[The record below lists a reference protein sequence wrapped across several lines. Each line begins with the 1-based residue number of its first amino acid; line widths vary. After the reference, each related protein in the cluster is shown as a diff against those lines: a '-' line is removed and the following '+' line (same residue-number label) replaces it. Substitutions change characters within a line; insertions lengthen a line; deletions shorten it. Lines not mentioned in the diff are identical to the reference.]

1 MGLQITVSQRGA
13 AMLGKALFFL
23 GIAYIYYRACLNA
36 YDIRL
41 YAITI
46 YGRVIHEFDPWF
58 NYRATVYLAD
68 NGWYKFSRWF
78 DYTAWY
84 PLGRPV
90 GTTIYPGMQVTSVA
104 IWNTLNAL
112 GGSWAMSLNDV
123 CCFVPAW
130 FGVSASILLG
140 LLTGECSKSAT
151 AGAAAC
157 MIMAIVPAHIMRSV
171 GGGYDNE
178 SIALTAMCGT
188 FYCWVRALRSEPD
201 VKDGAA
207 TKGSVIFGVLTGL
220 AYIYMVAAWGGF
232 VFVLNMIG
240 MHAAALVACGRFSS
254 KLHRAFSLFYVI
266 GTLGA
271 IQVPVVGWGPL
282 KSLEQ
287 LGSLGIFVG
296 MQVLE
301 VAAVQKRKRGLTNAQ
316 TLVVLLKAALPVL
329 VLASAV
335 VVALHSKGHFGPFSS
350 RVRGLFVKHTRTGNP
365 LVDSVAEH
373 QPANEQAYQHYLHHI
388 YGIVPF
394 GLLVSLLQQTDSN
407 SFLTLY
413 ALVGYYFA
421 NKMARLIILL
431 GPVASA
437 LGGVAIGFV
446 ADNLLVHPVGKL
458 LMWPLSF
465 GAVAEPAAAAAE
477 KDGRGEAK
485 DEEVKR
491 AKGAAKKGAAA
502 APAGAAPKAESPPAS
517 GLSSA
522 TTGAKR
528 LAMGA
533 YNHPLSLLLR
543 LGVGLW
549 CVRQSMPKAKEFFDY
564 SHQLAEGFSQ
574 PSIMFKARLNSGEE
588 IMVDDYR
595 EAYWWL
601 RDHTP
606 KDARVMAWWDYG
618 YQINGI
624 AERTSIADGNTW
636 NHEHIATLGRI
647 LSGSEE
653 DSHKIARH
661 LADYVLVWAGG
672 GGDDLAKSPHMA
684 RIGNSVYHDICPG
697 DPTCSQFGFY
707 QGGHPT
713 PMMEKC
719 LLYRMVNYG
728 QQGVKKLD
736 PSRYTHAFT
745 SKYGKVRIFKVRSV
759 SKKSKDWVADPANKL
774 CDAPGSWYC
783 VGQYPPAIQ
792 WLIAKRKP
800 FKQLEDF
807 NVKGTEEDREYQE
820 EYHKR
825 MSGRGGREGGGDG
838 REVAATYIGCYG
850 AEKSL
855 GADREYTGGPYGT
868 SVAMAREFAV
878 QSGKKYFAIAQ
889 VGVDGHAFAF
899 DELPKGKELN
909 DMGCTEPC
917 ADDERYSCGCADE
930 SCGDLRPAKGEEHVR
945 RWVVYKVDKEKGGKG
960 KGSKKKKAAKEEL

>member
-1 MGLQITVSQRGA
+1 
-13 AMLGKALFFL
+13 
-23 GIAYIYYRACLNA
+23 
-36 YDIRL
+36 
-41 YAITI
+41 
-46 YGRVIHEFDPWF
+46 
-58 NYRATVYLAD
+58 
-68 NGWYKFSRWF
+68 
-78 DYTAWY
+78 
-84 PLGRPV
+84 
-90 GTTIYPGMQVTSVA
+90 
-104 IWNTLNAL
+104 
-112 GGSWAMSLNDV
+112 
-123 CCFVPAW
+123 
-130 FGVSASILLG
+130 
-140 LLTGECSKSAT
+140 
-151 AGAAAC
+151 
-157 MIMAIVPAHIMRSV
+157 
-171 GGGYDNE
+171 
-178 SIALTAMCGT
+178 
-188 FYCWVRALRSEPD
+188 
-201 VKDGAA
+201 
-207 TKGSVIFGVLTGL
+207 
-220 AYIYMVAAWGGF
+220 
-232 VFVLNMIG
+232 
-240 MHAAALVACGRFSS
+240 
-254 KLHRAFSLFYVI
+254 
-266 GTLGA
+266 
-271 IQVPVVGWGPL
+271 
-282 KSLEQ
+282 
-287 LGSLGIFVG
+287 
-296 MQVLE
+296 
-301 VAAVQKRKRGLTNAQ
+301 
-316 TLVVLLKAALPVL
+316 
-329 VLASAV
+329 
-335 VVALHSKGHFGPFSS
+335 
-350 RVRGLFVKHTRTGNP
+350 
-365 LVDSVAEH
+365 
-373 QPANEQAYQHYLHHI
+373 
-388 YGIVPF
+388 
-394 GLLVSLLQQTDSN
+394 
-407 SFLTLY
+407 
-413 ALVGYYFA
+413 
-421 NKMARLIILL
+421 
-431 GPVASA
+431 
-437 LGGVAIGFV
+437 
-446 ADNLLVHPVGKL
+446 
-458 LMWPLSF
+458 
-465 GAVAEPAAAAAE
+465 
-477 KDGRGEAK
+477 
-485 DEEVKR
+485 
-491 AKGAAKKGAAA
+491 
-502 APAGAAPKAESPPAS
+502 
-517 GLSSA
+517 
-522 TTGAKR
+522 
-528 LAMGA
+528 
-533 YNHPLSLLLR
+533 
-543 LGVGLW
+543 VGLW

-574 PSIMFKARLNSGEE
+574 PSIMFKARLNTGEE

-697 DPTCSQFGFY
+697 DPTCAGFGFY

-807 NVKGTEEDREYQE
+807 NVKGTEADREYQE

-825 MSGRGGREGGGDG
+825 MSGRGGREGGDG

-850 AEKSL
+850 AEKNL
-855 GADREYTGGPYGT
+855 GAEREYTGGPYGT